1 MILREATAADL
12 PRLAEIYNDILATTD
27 AIWNDAPVDAENRAQ
42 WLAARRTQGYP
53 VLVAEEEGR
62 VLGYA
67 SFGDFRPFSGYR
79 LTVEHS
85 VHLAPEARGR
95 GVGRMLMQALIE
107 AAREAGK
114 HVMVGAIGASNAAS
128 IALHEKLGFTHVGMM
143 PEVGV
148 RQGRW
153 LDLVLMQ
160 LRLDVAPVKDR

>member
-1 MILREATAADL
+1 MILREATPADL

-53 VLVAEEEGR
+53 VLVAEEEGC

-67 SFGDFRPFSGYR
+67 SFGDFRPFSGYG

-85 VHLAPEARGR
+85 VHLAAEARGR
-95 GVGRMLMQALIE
+95 GVGRALMQALID
-107 AAREAGK
+107 AARASGK

-160 LRLDVAPVKDR
+160 LRLDAASAQGR

>member
-1 MILREATAADL
+1 MILREASPADL

-85 VHLAPEARGR
+85 VHLAAEARGR
-95 GVGRMLMQALIE
+95 GVGRVLMQALIE

-160 LRLDVAPVKDR
+160 LRLDAAPAKDR

>member
-1 MILREATAADL
+1 M
-12 PRLAEIYNDILATTD
+12 
-27 AIWNDAPVDAENRAQ
+27 
-42 WLAARRTQGYP
+42 
-53 VLVAEEEGR
+53 
-62 VLGYA
+62 LGYA

-85 VHLAPEARGR
+85 VHLAAEARGR
-95 GVGRMLMQALIE
+95 GVGRVLMQALIE

-160 LRLDVAPVKDR
+160 LRLDAAPAKDR

>member
-85 VHLAPEARGR
+85 VHLAVEARGR
-95 GVGRMLMQALIE
+95 GVGRVLMQALIE

-160 LRLDVAPVKDR
+160 LRLDAAPVKDR